1 LTRIALALLA
11 LWPLAPAH
19 ATSTLNFGVHAVP
32 PPKAVV
38 IDGKLDDWDL
48 SGRILICS
56 DVETLRDTRS
66 GEVAFMYDAENLY
79 CAVHFKTPKP
89 MINVNNPKISNF
101 GWAGDSLQLRLVT
114 DKVVS
119 LTGWYYAANKQPHID
134 LNYGKGNDPY
144 CDGSKQFFQVDG
156 WKLEGGAEMA
166 FLKDADGNGYVQE
179 LKLPWALITNTRR
192 YAPGEELTCGIELL
206 WGEGAGGFAQAR
218 VADNVAVGQVIGAF
232 YRTPSQWGAL
242 YLEKSG
248 NLKLPPVAW
257 EQKLAG
263 RKPASSVK
271 ISYQLP
277 TTGALPQTYRVTLAM
292 TDPANPDWIVSQPV
306 CGAVR
311 IVTAENKGVFEE
323 EWNGLDDNFMPL
335 PPGKYGVKGIY
346 MPARK
351 WEINGEY
358 HSLIPKLAA
367 APGDSWFPA
376 RSEEDKL
383 PWLWGAGG
391 NEGAGNIAAVAVAP
405 NGAAAFLSQYMEGD
419 ACWLADLNKPIN
431 WHQVVKNY
439 YAQGPST
446 CVATDGEAIWADCFW
461 GPQKLNFVFRIDNA
475 PFGDKPGVNK
485 FSKTYHPDGRVTAL
499 AAWRDPASR
508 KRFLY
513 LAQSGNAQ
521 DVRVLD
527 GDTAA
532 ELARL
537 PLRNPQGLCA
547 VAGQR
552 LVVLHQDAE
561 QGVVVSEV
569 ALRDGVP
576 VGQPQRRFAVPGV
589 AFPTTPPA
597 DARAL
602 FDIQADAR
610 GGYYV
615 SDRRGNQVYRLDGTG
630 AVTRRYGRATAQQ
643 PGHYDRQVFMSPGK
657 LALWT
662 NPQGQDRLLVVENAF
677 PRVSEWS
684 VEGELLREWIL
695 GVNGDGG
702 YCADPERPNEIY
714 VQLPWS
720 DTGRGL
726 ARFRVDYQT
735 GAWQVDAVWPEVGQ
749 IGETTGGVFPG
760 GLSHPRIVKVQGRQ
774 YLVAARAVHD
784 KYGYMVYRRQG
795 DDWTP
800 SAALIPVDS
809 TDPKTP
815 ANQRRKWYWWHDANG
830 DGKLQE
836 SEYLDN
842 PTTLPGSR
850 LNYFGDTWLDD
861 LSLTWM
867 AGGSDTVWRAAPTG
881 FDKFGNPMYDGKSW
895 TKLLTDTVY
904 AARKAG
910 TADALHGGNEQANAF
925 SGDWQCLAGSMQE
938 GFYVNARGGASFGA
952 NEGTQYKISRYVPD
966 GQGGFKMK
974 WRVGRAMYAHGSM
987 AVPGDIAGSI
997 YISPPV
1003 NGLFGM
1009 MDSTYGF
1016 YYIYTTDG
1024 LYMDTLFVD
1033 MNRYPELGGVFRL
1046 SGENFSG
1053 AHFLNRDNG
1062 KVYVAMTANHPAT
1075 LFEVEGWTATGNP
1088 ARPLKIADT
1097 VVTLTPEAIAPPS
1110 EAAASI
1116 RGITLER
1123 TAVFAKAPAGGPAL
1137 DGSLTGWEQAVPITF
1152 QTDEQ
1157 QQVEVRPLYD
1167 TDHIYLR
1174 FQVRLPRPLGAVAPD
1189 GIRDAFTHNYK
1200 ADTVSF
1206 YLQGDPAAKVATR
1219 GDNGRPGDVRVVLAL
1234 VKEAGKVRPAAFALY
1249 PKWLGAGPASPIEYT
1264 SSVTPVRFEHAAELK
1279 DVPLGF
1285 VAAPDQKQ
1293 FTIAIALPRAALA
1306 PLPPLGPEVKTTVN
1320 FEATLGG
1327 HNKFWW
1333 ANMNGAANRE
1343 TYDVPTEARLYPAA
1357 WGKAE
1362 FR

>member
-1 LTRIALALLA
+1 MDMNTLPRIALALLA
-11 LWPLAPAH
+11 LWPFASAL
-19 ATSTLNFGVHAVP
+19 ATSTINFGVHAVP
-32 PPKAVV
+32 RPGPVV

-79 CAVHFKTPKP
+79 CSVHFKSSKP
-89 MINVNNPKISNF
+89 MANVHNPKVDNF
-101 GWAGDSLQLRLVT
+101 GWAGDSMHLRFVT
-114 DKVVS
+114 DKLAG
-119 LTGWYYAANKQPHID
+119 LTAWYYAANKQPH
-134 LNYGKGNDPY
+134 LSLGYGKGNDPF
-144 CDGSKQFFQVDG
+144 CDGGKECFQVDG

-166 FLKDADGNGYVQE
+166 FLKDADGKGYVME
-179 LKLPWALITNTRR
+179 FKLPWALITNTRR
-192 YAPGEELTCGIELL
+192 YAPGEELACGIELL
-206 WGEGAGGFAQAR
+206 WGDGAGGFAQAR
-218 VADNVAVGQVIGAF
+218 VADNVPIGQVPGGSF
-232 YRTPSQWGAL
+232 YRDPKQWGPL
-242 YLEKSG
+242 YLEKTG
-248 NLKLPPVAW
+248 NLKLPPAAW
-257 EQKLAG
+257 ELKLAG
-263 RKPASSVK
+263 RKPANSVK
-271 ISYQLP
+271 IRYQLP
-277 TTGALPQTYRVTLAM
+277 AAGALPQTYRVTLAL

-311 IVTAENKGVFEE
+311 TVTAENKGVFED

-335 PPGKYGVKGIY
+335 PAGKYGVKGIY
-346 MPARK
+346 MPARQ
-351 WEINGEY
+351 WAINGEY

-367 APGDSWFPA
+367 APGDSWFPTRA
-376 RSEEDKL
+376 EEDKL
-383 PWLWGAGG
+383 PWFWAAG
-391 NEGAGNIAAVAVAP
+391 EAIAAVAVAP
-405 NGAAAFLSQYMEGD
+405 NGTAAFLSQYAEGD
-419 ACWLADLNKPIN
+419 ACWLADLNKLIN
-431 WHQVVKNY
+431 WHQVIKNY
-439 YAQGPST
+439 YAQGPNT
-446 CVATDGEAIWADCFW
+446 CVATDGEAIWADCYW
-461 GPQKLNFVFRIDNA
+461 GPQKPNFVFRVDDA

-485 FSKTYHPDGRVTAL
+485 YKKTYHPDGRVTAL

-537 PLRNPQGLCA
+537 PLRNPQGLC
-547 VAGQR
+547 VVGGQR
-552 LVVLHQDAE
+552 LVVLHQDDG

-576 VGQPQRRFAVPGV
+576 AGQPQRRFTVPGI
-589 AFPTTPPA
+589 AFPKTPPA
-597 DARAL
+597 GAQGL

-610 GGYYV
+610 GFYYV
-615 SDRRGNQVYRLDGTG
+615 SDRRGNQVYRLNGAG
-630 AVTRRYGRATAQQ
+630 AVTRRYGRATAQR
-643 PGHYDRQVFMSPGK
+643 PGHYDHRVFMSPGK

-684 VEGELLREWIL
+684 VEGKLLREWVL
-695 GVNGDGG
+695 GIIGDGG
-702 YCADPERPNEIY
+702 YCADPDRPNEIY
-714 VQLPWS
+714 VQLPNLS

-726 ARFRVDYQT
+726 ARFRVDYAT
-735 GAWQVDAVWPEVGQ
+735 GAWQVDAVWPEVGGYGKPA
-749 IGETTGGVFPG
+749 GEFPG
-760 GLSHPRIVKVQGRQ
+760 GLWRPRIVKAQGRQ
-774 YLVAARAVHD
+774 YLVAARASHD

-809 TDPKTP
+809 
-815 ANQRRKWYWWHDANG
+815 KWYWWHDANG

-842 PTTLPGSR
+842 PTDLPSR
-850 LNYFGDTWLDD
+850 PGYWGDTWLDD
-861 LSLTWM
+861 LSLTWI
-867 AGGSDTVWRAAPTG
+867 AGGSDTVWRTAPTG
-881 FDKFGNPMYDGKSW
+881 FDTFGNPIFNGKGW
-895 TKLLTDTVY
+895 TKLFTDSVY

-910 TADALHGGNEQANAF
+910 TADALYGGNEQSTAF

-938 GFYVNARGGASFGA
+938 GFFVNARGGASFGA

-966 GQGGFKMK
+966 GQGGFRMK
-974 WRVGRAMYAHGSM
+974 WRVGRAMYAHGSLP
-987 AVPGDIAGSI
+987 APGDIAGSI
-997 YISPPV
+997 FISPPV
-1003 NGLFGM
+1003 NGLFGV
-1009 MDSTYGF
+1009 MDSSYGF
-1016 YYIYTTDG
+1016 YCIYTTDG
-1024 LYMDTLFVD
+1024 LYVDTLFVD
-1033 MNRYPELGGVFRL
+1033 GTRYPDLGGVFRL
-1046 SGENFSG
+1046 GGENFSG

-1062 KVYVAMTANHPAT
+1062 KVYVAMAANHPAT

-1088 ARPLKIADT
+1088 ARPLKVADT
-1097 VVTLTPEAIAPPS
+1097 VVTLTPDAIAPPS

-1137 DGSLTGWEQAVPITF
+1137 DGSLTGWEQATPITF
-1152 QTDEQ
+1152 KADEQ

-1174 FQVRLPRPLGAVAPD
+1174 VQVRLPRPFGAVAPD
-1189 GIRDAFTHNYK
+1189 AIRDAFTHNYN

-1206 YLQGDPAAKVATR
+1206 YLQGDPAAKAAVR
-1219 GDNGRPGDVRVVLAL
+1219 GDEGRPGDVRVVLAL
-1234 VKEAGKVRPAAFALY
+1234 VKEAGQVRPAAFALY
-1249 PKWLGAGPASPIEYT
+1249 PKWLGAGPASPIEYV
-1264 SSVTPVRFEHAAELK
+1264 SAVTPVRFEHAAELK

-1285 VAAPDQKQ
+1285 AAAPDQKQ
-1293 FTIAIALPRAALA
+1293 YTIAIALPRTALP

-1333 ANMNGAANRE
+1333 ANMNGANNRE
-1343 TYDVPTEARLYPAA
+1343 TWDVPTEARLYPAS